1 MKAKQL
7 LILELVFL
15 ISFATAITT
24 LLFLHGYT
32 YHFQKV
38 TLNYYMNGSTDF
50 TTDATTLVQSF
61 SALSLLT
68 LTFGTVTGAAVGLTY
83 NAHLKKKASDAY
95 EQKISR
101 MGFVEVEKTTQGNIY
116 RLTELGRRFL
126 NEYRNIEQTEKATAQ
141 TRA

>member
-1 MKAKQL
+1 MKAKL
-7 LILELVFL
+7 LLTLELVFL
-15 ISFATAITT
+15 FGFATAITT
-24 LLFLHGYT
+24 LVFLHGYT

-50 TTDATTLVQSF
+50 TTDATNLVQSF
-61 SALSLLT
+61 GALSILT

-83 NAHLKKKASDAY
+83 NVHLKKKASEAY
-95 EQKISR
+95 EQKIAG
-101 MGFVEVEKTTQGNIY
+101 MGFVHVEKTSGGNVY

-126 NEYRNIEQTEKATAQ
+126 NEYRNIEQTEKATVQ